1 MNEQNLK
8 KDFTRA
14 ERQANGRKGAAIT
27 NAKKTEKK
35 QLKEIFDAFL
45 QMNAPQEMKDK
56 ATETLPELKNERLSL
71 KAALVVC
78 LIEKIISG
86 DMKAF
91 EIMRDTIGEK
101 PVDKLAHTDSEGK
114 DIPPA
119 VVSNPELLAIME
131 KRLERIGAPKSS
143 D

>member
-1 MNEQNLK
+1 
-8 KDFTRA
+8 
-14 ERQANGRKGAAIT
+14 
-27 NAKKTEKK
+27 
-35 QLKEIFDAFL
+35 
-45 QMNAPQEMKDK
+45 MNAPQEMKDK

-101 PVDKLAHTDSEGK
+101 PVDKLARTDSEGN
-114 DIPPA
+114 DPDVP
-119 VVSNPELLAIME
+119 VVSNAELLAIME
-131 KRLERIGAPKSS
+131 RRHRMFEDENKK
-143 D
+143 